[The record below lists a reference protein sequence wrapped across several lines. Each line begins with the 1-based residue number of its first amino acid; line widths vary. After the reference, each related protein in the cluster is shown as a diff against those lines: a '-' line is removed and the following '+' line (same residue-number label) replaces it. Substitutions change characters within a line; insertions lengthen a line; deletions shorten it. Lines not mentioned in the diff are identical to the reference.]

1 MLTHITPQSQ
11 KGGDVKMFY
20 IQDHVRAAV
29 ITLSV
34 CKQYEIRLKDG
45 ECIHLCNELCLPKLE
60 REDFKKYW
68 ADFSRDVAFLKRF
81 LNFSLNL
88 E

>member
-1 MLTHITPQSQ
+1 MLKEFMLTRITPQSQ
-11 KGGDVKMFY
+11 KGGDVKM

-34 CKQYEIRLKDG
+34 CKQYEIRLQEG
-45 ECIHLCNELCLPKLE
+45 ECCHLCIALCLPKLE

-81 LNFSLNL
+81 LNFS
-88 E
+88 